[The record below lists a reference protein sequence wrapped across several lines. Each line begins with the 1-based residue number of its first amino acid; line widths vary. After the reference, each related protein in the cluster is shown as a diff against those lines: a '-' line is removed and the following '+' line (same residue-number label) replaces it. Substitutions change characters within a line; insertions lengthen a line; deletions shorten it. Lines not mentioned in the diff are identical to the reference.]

1 MTTAF
6 RMLPPRRIPHHI
18 RELVRAAA
26 EGDQDAWE
34 ELVARHANL
43 IWSVVRRFRFD
54 DEDAAD
60 VVQNTWLRLTMHLGA
75 IRSPEALPRW
85 LAITAR
91 HECLKLLRWRREQA
105 LATDDLERP
114 SDDLG
119 PADHVVTREV
129 LHTLH
134 SAMATLPR
142 RDARMLSLLM
152 QTSRPRYAEIA
163 STLGM
168 PIGSLGP
175 LRSRA
180 LGRLR
185 AALVAADVTSAAGI
199 TDRR

>member
-1 MTTAF
+1 MTIAF
-6 RMLPPRRIPHHI
+6 HMLPPRRIPHHI
-18 RELVRAAA
+18 RDVVRAAG
-26 EGDQDAWE
+26 EGDQVAWE
-34 ELVARHANL
+34 ELVARHTSL
-43 IWSVVRRFRFD
+43 VWSVVRGFHFD
-54 DEDAAD
+54 PEDAAD

-75 IRSPEALPRW
+75 IRAPEALPRW

-91 HECLKLLRWRREQA
+91 HECLKLLRWRRDQA
-105 LATDDLERP
+105 MATDDLEHP

-119 PADHVVTREV
+119 PAEHVVTGEV
-129 LHTLH
+129 LRTLH
-134 SAMATLPR
+134 SAMTTLPQ
-142 RDARMLSLLM
+142 RDVRMLSLLM

-185 AALVAADVTSAAGI
+185 AALVAADVTSPIG
-199 TDRR
+199 

>member
-1 MTTAF
+1 MTIAF
-6 RMLPPRRIPHHI
+6 CMLPPRRIPDHI
-18 RELVRAAA
+18 RDVVRAAA
-26 EGDQDAWE
+26 EGDQVAWE

-43 IWSVVRRFRFD
+43 VWSVVRGFRFD

-75 IRSPEALPRW
+75 IRTPEALPRW
-85 LAITAR
+85 LATTAR
-91 HECLKLLRWRREQA
+91 HECLKLLRWRRDQA
-105 LATDDLERP
+105 MATDDLERP
-114 SDDLG
+114 SEDLG
-119 PADHVVTREV
+119 PAERVVTREV
-129 LHTLH
+129 LHTLR

-142 RDARMLSLLM
+142 RDVRMLALLM
-152 QTSRPRYAEIA
+152 QSSRPHYAEIA

-185 AALVAADVTSAAGI
+185 AALVAADVTSPAG
-199 TDRR
+199 